1 MLLEAQEKCVKAA
14 QRLEKQQKDLLAG
27 LEKDKGE
34 IRKELEKK
42 RRENQRRTAAH
53 AQNAAGA
60 RAAELAQKVADC
72 DQALS
77 DRRRRWRSGSARRM
91 SYEAV

>member
-1 MLLEAQEKCVKAA
+1 MVSFPISRPFGPRRATAP
-14 QRLEKQQKDLLAG
+14 RRAG

-42 RRENQRRTAAH
+42 RKENQRRTAQH

-60 RAAELAQKVADC
+60 RAAELAQKVSDC
-72 DQALS
+72 DELLRQKS
-77 DRRRRWRSGSARRM
+77 II
-91 SYEAV
+91 EAFGYQPRANGQE